1 MNADNRTR
9 LLSDED
15 RYKLLN
21 LLEKDSKLSQRE
33 LAGALGISLGK
44 VNFCV
49 QALIEKGLVKARNF
63 RNSKNKSAYMYYL
76 TPRGFDEKAR
86 LTVSFLRRKTAEY
99 EALTQEIERLRREVI
114 EAEAHEGAGHD
125 AAAGRSG
132 ASG

>member
-1 MNADNRTR
+1 MNADHRTR

-21 LLEKDSKLSQRE
+21 LLDKDSKLSQRE

-76 TPRGFDEKAR
+76 TPHGFEEKAR
-86 LTVSFLRRKTAEY
+86 LTVAFLRRKTAEY
-99 EALTQEIERLRREVI
+99 EALTHEIERLRREVV
-114 EAEAHEGAGHD
+114 EAEAHE
-125 AAAGRSG
+125 AAAEKSG

>member
-1 MNADNRTR
+1 MNANNRER

-76 TPRGFDEKAR
+76 TPGGIEEKAR

-99 EALTQEIERLRREVI
+99 EALTQEIERLRREVV
-114 EAEAHEGAGHD
+114 EAEAHE
-125 AAAGRSG
+125 AAAEKSG